1 MADYKTIHGTTVK
14 NYTNDPDN
22 PIEGQIWYDE
32 TAATLQYQIPNVT
45 SSGSFRTGNAMN
57 TARRQGA
64 GAGIQTSA
72 LAFGG
77 ETPGAFGVANN
88 ESYDGTSWTEVAD
101 LNTARNT
108 LAGSGASNTSA
119 LAFTGADGAP
129 ATGNLT
135 SINESWNGSTWTETT
150 DLNTARVYAAGFG
163 TNTAALCVAGGLAT
177 AVTNITETWNGTS
190 WTEVGDTNTS
200 KWVARGA
207 GTNTDGLISGGTNFG
222 GDTPVNATET
232 WNGSAWTEVAN

>member
-101 LNTARNT
+101 LATARQG
-108 LAGSGASNTSA
+108 LGGAGT
-119 LAFTGADGAP
+119 
-129 ATGNLT
+129 
-135 SINESWNGSTWTETT
+135 I
-150 DLNTARVYAAGFG
+150 
-163 TNTAALCVAGGLAT
+163 TAALGM
-177 AVTNITETWNGTS
+177 
-190 WTEVGDTNTS
+190 
-200 KWVARGA
+200 
-207 GTNTDGLISGGTNFG
+207 GGTISPG
-222 GDTPVNATET
+222 GHSNVTEE
-232 WNGSAWTEVAN
+232 WTVGQNVKTITD